1 MNEYKLTDYLTSINW
16 SKKKLMDTDDKTW
29 EKKYPPF
36 IINKGLSY
44 FVDTVMF
51 ANEMNRLHH
60 ASKHMQFAF
69 LLNTIRPQKRFSKWM
84 KASKLANLEL
94 VKQYYGYS
102 NKKAQQALN
111 VLTKKQVEYIIK
123 YLKDNRE
130 ITTNSE
136 IKRTYKKD

>member
-36 IINKGLSY
+36 IINKCLSY
-44 FVDTVMF
+44 FADTVMF

-60 ASKHMQFAF
+60 ASKHMQFTF
-69 LLNTIRPQKRFSKWM
+69 LLNTIRPRKRFSKWL

-94 VKQYYGYS
+94 VKQYYKYS
-102 NKKAQQALN
+102 NKKAQIALDL
-111 VLTKKQVEYIIK
+111 LTKQQVDYI
-123 YLKDNRE
+123 KD
-130 ITTNSE
+130 
-136 IKRTYKKD
+136 KLHKGGKK